1 MCQAYAIPSFDPF
14 DKFRTR
20 RSGQARRGKK
30 LEVGGALRLRLEAK
44 TSRQTTD
51 DRGQKT
57 ESELRIADCRM
68 RIAECRR
75 HRAEGIGKD
84 DRGQTTEGSSAQLS
98 SSFASC
104 GCAVIRSRRFAVICC
119 SR

>member
-1 MCQAYAIPSFDPF
+1 MSSVRNSILRPLRQAQ
-14 DKFRTR
+14 DKAL
-20 RSGQARRGKK
+20 RSGETGKEVGGWRSAT
-30 LEVGGALRLRLEAK
+30 LEVGGK
-44 TSRQTTD
+44 DKQTD

-119 SR
+119 NR